1 MSCFKGLKALKPDI
15 SIAATETR
23 CHGKLVSLRKQTWKK
38 EGKGSRDSILGF
50 LGTFECSFLLHALF
64 KTFFSLKKKKQSN
77 ISIKYIRQ
85 FSVLYQSSVFETSK
99 ISLKRLAAI
108 TFSKY
113 EKLSLLF

>member
-64 KTFFSLKKKKQSN
+64 KTFFSLKKKKTVQ
-77 ISIKYIRQ
+77 YINK
-85 FSVLYQSSVFETSK
+85 VYQTVQCFVSK
-99 ISLKRLAAI
+99 QCI
-108 TFSKY
+108 
-113 EKLSLLF
+113 